1 MKKGLIIAGIVIIAI
16 ALILVALFP
25 AAFYK
30 PAKNVNSDDY
40 KDGDKIT
47 VYGTITKIVNNTHWV
62 RLTNISLVVL
72 DDNLTV
78 FIPGELKHFEKGDY
92 VYMTIEKTSA
102 IHIGNWEVSYWKGS
116 KDDIHYVSDVH
127 FYLYVIMAIGIII
140 AAVGVILR

>member
-1 MKKGLIIAGIVIIAI
+1 MKKGLIIAGIVVIAI

-47 VYGTITKIVNNTHWV
+47 VYGTITKIGHLPWI
-62 RLTNISLVVL
+62 NITILQL
-72 DDNLTV
+72 DNNLTV
-78 FIPGELKHFEKGDY
+78 RIPGELKHFHEGDY
-92 VYMTIEKTSA
+92 VYLTIEKKSSLLAQWETSQ
-102 IHIGNWEVSYWKGS
+102 
-116 KDDIHYVSDVH
+116 DDIHYVSDIH

-140 AAVGVILR
+140 AVVGVILR